1 MGRAAAV
8 LERLAGVIAALAL
21 FAIVASLT
29 VNVVA
34 RSLGLALVGANTLA
48 LWIFAILALA
58 ALPSLMAQRVP
69 LHGAPGLACQAILGF
84 VLATMGLG
92 AVAAAERLGGTDAV
106 LGLPVSWRYGAAAG
120 LCALAILTQLARC
133 GAGFAGLFFALG
145 AAAALLPVPPL
156 PLAVAAMALALALLV
171 KVPVALALVLA
182 VVLAPGPMAGAALS
196 QTLMRGLS
204 TYVLLAVP
212 LFVFAAA
219 LLVAGGLGTK
229 IVEAARALA
238 GQRRTAM
245 GEANVLASA
254 LFGGVSGSSIADAA
268 MGARLLVPPMVA
280 AGYTP
285 SRAAALTASSAIL
298 PNLLPPSIALLLAA
312 AATDQ
317 SVATLWLA
325 GIGAGAVVLLAL
337 WFAVRL
343 LPPEGKAHP
352 IPAPNARALI
362 GGLVPPVLMAAV
374 ILTGLRLGLVTAVEA
389 GLFAV
394 GLGLLYAV
402 AGKGWQAALAALCEA
417 ALQTGRVAIL
427 IAAAAPVG
435 FILATS
441 GIDWSAA
448 LPGGNPLVATLA
460 AVALALIVGTIL
472 DVGAGILV
480 LLPFLLPAGVAAGA
494 DPIAFTLAVVVAL
507 LIGGLTP
514 PVGMLILVVKD
525 VTGAD
530 GAFRAVVPFL
540 LALMAA
546 AGVIAAGPA
555 LVAMNY

>member
-1 MGRAAAV
+1 MGRAATV
-8 LERLAGVIAALAL
+8 LETTAGAIAALAL
-21 FAIVASLT
+21 FGIVAALL

-34 RSLGLALVGANTLA
+34 RSLGLALVGANTFA

-58 ALPSLMAQRVP
+58 ALPSLTAQRVP
-69 LHGAPGLACQAILGF
+69 VKGASGLACQAILGF

-106 LGLPVSWRYGAAAG
+106 LGLPVAWRYVAAALLCG
-120 LCALAILTQLARC
+120 LAVLTQFARC
-133 GAGFAGLFFALG
+133 GPGLSGLAFGLG
-145 AAAALLPVPPL
+145 AAAAFLPLPPL
-156 PLAVAAMALALALLV
+156 PLAVAAGGLALALFV
-171 KVPVALALVLA
+171 KVPVALALVFA

-219 LLVAGGLGTK
+219 LLVAGGLGAK
-229 IVEAARALA
+229 IVEAARALT
-238 GQRRTAM
+238 GRRNTAM

-317 SVATLWLA
+317 SVAALWLA
-325 GIGAGAVVLLAL
+325 GVGAGAVVLVAL
-337 WFAVRL
+337 WLAVRL
-343 LPPEGKAHP
+343 LPPEGKA
-352 IPAPNARALI
+352 APSAKPSARALI

-374 ILTGLRLGLVTAVEA
+374 ILTGLRIGLVTAVEA

-394 GLGLLYAV
+394 ALGVLYAV
-402 AGKGWQAALAALCEA
+402 LGNGWRAALTALSEA
-417 ALQTGRVAIL
+417 ALQTGRVAVL

-540 LALMAA
+540 LALVAA
-546 AGVIAAGPA
+546 AALIAAGPP
-555 LVAMNY
+555 LLAMNV